1 MNLNSKS
8 FRASDCGKLFPKSP
22 LQYFPENNGE
32 NTWLMENHFA
42 RAATIHFKYILN
54 PPSHTPGIAFHR
66 SPAWWPQKK
75 CRHTTALKFQGQSAN
90 QQVLFNQPRQW
101 LIVHLSF
108 KKLDWTLKSLFARQL
123 SIEEL
128 TKRFPKFRPIL
139 LEENGFYLCVLV
151 EITLTPV
158 FSGSFEE
165 VLSRYLWSGRI
176 RIGRIR
182 MSSFS

>member
-1 MNLNSKS
+1 MRNKWWTSSLNHLEHQIVGNFFQNLHYNIFLKIM
-8 FRASDCGKLFPKSP
+8 GKIFGWWKITLQGLQLTFQEYFESPFP
-22 LQYFPENNGE
+22 
-32 NTWLMENHFA
+32 H
-42 RAATIHFKYILN
+42 
-54 PPSHTPGIAFHR
+54 PGNWISYR

-108 KKLDWTLKSLFARQL
+108 KKMDWTLKSLFARQL

-139 LEENGFYLCVLV
+139 LEENGFYSCFPIVK
-151 EITLTPV
+151 ITLTPA
-158 FSGSFEE
+158 FSGILRRFCSDISET
-165 VLSRYLWSGRI
+165 VALR
-176 RIGRIR
+176 
-182 MSSFS
+182 

>member
-1 MNLNSKS
+1 MGNFFQNLHYNIFLKIM
-8 FRASDCGKLFPKSP
+8 GKIFGWWKITLQGLQLTFQEYFESPFP
-22 LQYFPENNGE
+22 
-32 NTWLMENHFA
+32 H
-42 RAATIHFKYILN
+42 
-54 PPSHTPGIAFHR
+54 PGNCISYR

-139 LEENGFYLCVLV
+139 LEENGFYSCFPIVK
-151 EITLTPV
+151 ITLTPA

-165 VLSRYLWSGRI
+165 VLSRYLWNGPSMLKIEENRLQ
-176 RIGRIR
+176 
-182 MSSFS
+182 